1 MAVRAQSAGGRR
13 RRRNPGPVLLLPAAA
28 LLIGFYLVPV
38 GFIAFYSLGYKPG
51 LLKPIATDRLS
62 FDQFAQA
69 LDSTFLGTFK
79 NTIVI
84 AVLATF
90 ICLIVAFPFAEWLA
104 FHVPARRRLLVFGLL
119 LVPLWTNYLL
129 RTIGWQITLSGDG
142 WLSHLLLGSHLI
154 STPLEVLDTRLAVQI
169 GIVYNY
175 VVFMILP
182 IYVTLDRLSPAF
194 REASRD
200 LGATRLGTLRQIT
213 IPLAR
218 PGIIAGCLLVF
229 IPLMGDYLTATVL
242 GGARA
247 NMIGQLVATQF
258 LTAQNWALGS
268 ASAVILM
275 AATLVTVV
283 ATGALLAGAGHLRR
297 RSRWIDLPVSEAS

>member
-1 MAVRAQSAGGRR
+1 MGGSYA
-13 RRRNPGPVLLLPAAA
+13 LLLPAAA
-28 LLIGFYLVPV
+28 LLVGFFLIPV
-38 GFIAFYSLGYKPG
+38 GFIVFYSFGYKPG
-51 LLKPIATDRLS
+51 LLKPISTDRLS
-62 FDQFAQA
+62 LDQYVAA
-69 LDSTFLGTFK
+69 LDSTFLETFK
-79 NTIVI
+79 NTIII
-84 AVLATF
+84 AILATV
-90 ICLIVAFPFAEWLA
+90 ICLVIAFPFAEWLA
-104 FHVPARRRLLVFGLL
+104 VHVPARRRLLVFGLL

-142 WLSHLLLGSHLI
+142 WLSHLLISAHLAQG
-154 STPLEVLDTRLAVQI
+154 PLELLDTRFAVQI

-175 VVFMILP
+175 LVYMILP
-182 IYVTLDRLSPAF
+182 IYVTLDRLSPAY

-200 LGATRLGTLRQIT
+200 LGATRWGTLRQVT
-213 IPLAR
+213 LPLAR

-247 NMIGQLVATQF
+247 NMVGQLVATQF

-275 AATLVTVV
+275 AATLMTV
-283 ATGALLAGAGHLRR
+283 GAAGMLLAVLSYLTRR
-297 RSRWIDLPVSEAS
+297 IRSLELPEGTTS